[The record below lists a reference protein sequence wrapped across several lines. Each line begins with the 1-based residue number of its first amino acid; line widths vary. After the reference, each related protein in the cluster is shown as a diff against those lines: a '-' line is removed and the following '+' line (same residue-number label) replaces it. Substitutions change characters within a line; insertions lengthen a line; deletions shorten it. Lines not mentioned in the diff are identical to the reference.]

1 MKLTHAFDVRLP
13 VEQAWQVLTD
23 LERIAPCMPGVH
35 LTDATDDGYR
45 GGLKVKV
52 GPIAATYE
60 GEARFVE
67 RDVEAWTVVW
77 HASGRET
84 RGKGGASATVTME
97 LEPVGA
103 GTHVAVA
110 TNLSISGRL
119 AQFGR
124 GVIGEVSNGLLS
136 QFVTALEKEIAGDRR
151 PVAVTPRAAAPT
163 TTNGTAPTR
172 KKTQTLTNLAE
183 EDWPDDAP
191 VTADDFAAYDSE
203 HGAGAGTFGGSRP
216 RAADTGPDDGPA
228 EPSLNLLRVVA
239 LPMAKR
245 LAPVVALLAGA
256 VLLVRRLRR

>member
-1 MKLTHAFDVRLP
+1 MKLTHAFEVRLP

-35 LTDATDDGYR
+35 LTDATDDVYC

-84 RGKGGASATVTME
+84 RGKGGASATVTMV
-97 LEPVGA
+97 LEPARA
-103 GTHVAVA
+103 GTQVAVA
-110 TNLSISGRL
+110 TDLSISGRL

-124 GVIGEVSNGLLS
+124 GVFGEISNGLLS
-136 QFVTALEKEIAGDRR
+136 QFVTNLEKEIVGDCR
-151 PVAVTPRAAAPT
+151 PSLVTAPAAAAPT
-163 TTNGTAPTR
+163 SPNGTGSTP
-172 KKTQTLTNLAE
+172 KKSVTNLAE
-183 EDWPDDAP
+183 EPWPDDAP
-191 VTADDFAAYDSE
+191 ARAVGFAAN
-203 HGAGAGTFGGSRP
+203 GS
-216 RAADTGPDDGPA
+216 AHLPA
-228 EPSLNLLRVVA
+228 EQSLDVLRAVA

-245 LAPVVALLAGA
+245 VAPAVALLAGL
-256 VLLVRRLRR
+256 VLLIRRLRR

>member
-23 LERIAPCMPGVH
+23 LERIAPCVPGVH
-35 LTDATDDGYR
+35 LTEATDDVYR
-45 GGLKVKV
+45 GGLKIKV

-77 HASGRET
+77 QASGRET
-84 RGKGGASATVTME
+84 RGKGGASATVTMR

-103 GTHVAVA
+103 GTHVAID
-110 TNLSISGRL
+110 TDLSISGRL

-124 GVIGEVSNGLLS
+124 GVIVEISNGLLS
-136 QFVTALEKEIAGDRR
+136 QFVTTLENEIAGNRG
-151 PVAVTPRAAAPT
+151 PVAVTPRAAAPA
-163 TTNGTAPTR
+163 TTNGTAQKVQ
-172 KKTQTLTNLAE
+172 KKTLTNLAAE
-183 EDWPDDAP
+183 NWPDDAP
-191 VTADDFAAYDSE
+191 VTADDLAGGDSAADDSE
-203 HGAGAGTFGGSRP
+203 HGAVARGFGGGRT
-216 RAADTGPDDGPA
+216 DPDGRLD
-228 EPSLNLLRVVA
+228 LLRAVA

-245 LAPVVALLAGA
+245 VAPVLALLAGA